1 MTAECLAMLG
11 GKPLFDS
18 TLAVGQWYMPPREEL
33 DAQLRGIFERQFYTE
48 NGPLVRE
55 LEAHLGRYAGVLHA
69 ICVAN
74 ASVAFLMLTNTLRD
88 PSSLLVP
95 ALATDSLAESF
106 PWFTHRHITYDLDPA
121 AMQVSPQSIS
131 ASLEGD
137 TSGIL
142 LVDYWSGAADI
153 AAIRSGLGRAGLPVF
168 ADSTQS
174 FGGRTAAG
182 MVGSLADATVVS
194 LHHASMLSAGEGAC
208 IFTNDAD
215 LADQLRTMR
224 SSSGVTRPMPVGKT
238 VNGRMSEAQAALALI
253 SLAHLD
259 EIKQAGAKRCRRY
272 ETLLRDVPGISP
284 VLPHGV
290 EEANHEHMICQVDP
304 ALLGITAGMLRQVLE
319 AENVGCALP
328 VARVPAQAGW
338 NPAATAGADR
348 LADTLLR
355 LPSGS
360 STSDLA
366 IMAICDLLHSIPV
379 HAEAIRQACAHN
391 LGENP
396 GCCQ

>member
-1 MTAECLAMLG
+1 MTAEYLAMLG

-18 TLAVGQWYMPPREEL
+18 RLAAGQWYMPPREEL
-33 DAQLRGIFERQFYTE
+33 DEQLRGIFERQYYTE

-74 ASVAFLMLTNTLRD
+74 ASVAFLMLTNALRY

-106 PWFTHRHITYDLDPA
+106 AWFSHRHITYDLDPA
-121 AMQVSPQSIS
+121 AMQVSPQSIVD
-131 ASLEGD
+131 SLEDD
-137 TSGIL
+137 TTGIL

-153 AAIRSGLGRAGLPVF
+153 AAIRSGLGRADLPIF

-174 FGGRTAAG
+174 FGGRAAAG
-182 MVGSLADATVVS
+182 MIGSLADATVVS
-194 LHHASMLSAGEGAC
+194 LHHASILSAAEGAC

-215 LADQLRTMR
+215 LADRLRTMR
-224 SSSGVTRPMPVGKT
+224 SSSGVTRLMPVDKT

-259 EIKQAGAKRCRRY
+259 EIKQANAMRCRRY

-284 VLPHGV
+284 LLPHGV
-290 EEANHEHMICQVDP
+290 EVANHEHMICQVDP
-304 ALLGITAGMLRQVLE
+304 ALFGISAGMLRQVLE

-328 VARVPAQAGW
+328 VARVPAQAGR
-338 NPAATAGADR
+338 NPAAAAGADR
-348 LADTLLR
+348 LTDTLLR
-355 LPSGS
+355 LPSGCQTTDS
-360 STSDLA
+360 A
-366 IMAICDLLHSIPV
+366 IAAICDLLRSIPS
-379 HAEAIRQACAHN
+379 HTDAIRQACARN
-391 LGENP
+391 MGENRA
-396 GCCQ
+396 CCR

>member
-1 MTAECLAMLG
+1 MHG

-33 DAQLRGIFERQFYTE
+33 DAQLRGIFERQYYTE

-55 LEAHLGRYAGVLHA
+55 LEAQLGRYAGVLHV

-74 ASVAFLMLTNTLRD
+74 ASVAFLMLTNTLHDR
-88 PSSLLVP
+88 SSLLVP

-106 PWFTHRHITYDLDPA
+106 AWFSHRLIPYDLDPSA
-121 AMQVSPQSIS
+121 RQVSPQSIA
-131 ASLEGD
+131 ASLEDD
-137 TSGIL
+137 TAGIF
-142 LVDYWSGAADI
+142 LVDYWSGVANI
-153 AAIRSGLGRAGLPVF
+153 AAIRSGLGRAGVPVF

-174 FGGRTAAG
+174 FGGRTAMG

-194 LHHASMLSAGEGAC
+194 LHHASILSAGEGAC
-208 IFTNDAD
+208 IFTNDAE

-224 SSSGVTRPMPVGKT
+224 SSSGVTRPMPVDKT

-259 EIKQAGAKRCRRY
+259 EIKQANAKRCRMY
-272 ETLLRDVPGISP
+272 EMLLRNVPGIIP

-290 EEANHEHMICQVDP
+290 EEANQEHLICQVDP
-304 ALLGITAGMLRQVLE
+304 SLFGISAGMLRRVLE
-319 AENVGCALP
+319 AENVNSALP
-328 VARVPAQAGW
+328 VTPVSAGQ
-338 NPAATAGADR
+338 NSATAAGADR
-348 LADTLLR
+348 LTDTLLR

-360 STSDLA
+360 STTESA
-366 IMAICDLLHSIPV
+366 IVAICDLMRSIPV
-379 HAEAIRQACAHN
+379 HAEAVRHTCAHN
-391 LGENP
+391 MGENS
-396 GCCQ
+396 GCRR